1 MHSSDQ
7 FSEALPDEDRLSRT
21 HLETSANKIIP
32 DLIPDHSPPIQASK
46 PDQLKSV
53 RPPDQI
59 NVSPS
64 DHLPAVHQLA

>member
-1 MHSSDQ
+1 MRSPDQ

-21 HLETSANKIIP
+21 HLETSANKI
-32 DLIPDHSPPIQASK
+32 IPDHSPPIQASK